1 EGFVNLFQDEVNLP
15 ALEPTDKA
23 LNRTP
28 MSASQTE
35 NSPERA
41 NQMIMSI
48 TMDEW
53 EARILLLL

>member
-35 NSPERA
+35 NSP
-41 NQMIMSI
+41 
-48 TMDEW
+48 
-53 EARILLLL
+53 